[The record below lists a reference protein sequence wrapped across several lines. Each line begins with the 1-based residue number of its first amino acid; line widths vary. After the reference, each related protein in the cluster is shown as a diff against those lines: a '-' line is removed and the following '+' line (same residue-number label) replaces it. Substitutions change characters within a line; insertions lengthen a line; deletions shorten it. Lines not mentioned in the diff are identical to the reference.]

1 MPIIV
6 REVEK
11 KVINCL
17 KIVLQYNHTPYPGKG
32 LKTETIGALVQTCR
46 AQHNCKAKL
55 VQKTNKQ
62 RTQVTIWL
70 EIASEKDP
78 FADAVFDSIK
88 QNCTYDNIHKEYMQF
103 EFEGNELNTIIP
115 CEVLVRQ
122 DGVYISG
129 EEPVQSNSF
138 SFDYLKTIQD
148 NNMYK
153 RKLMND
159 YSSDNVKSL
168 LSDSSESDTQGLK
181 RKLVAEFSMSKK
193 PRREIQ
199 VMNTSY
205 TVDPRI
211 EILTGQPI
219 ATTSH
224 ATQTTLGMPTAGG
237 SEQPIASTSHAT
249 HPALGMQTDY
259 TPNMKKI
266 KVFKYGEN
274 NNGRIIMVSGTI
286 KQLREAVNEKLFKGK
301 IKTEN
306 LIFSD
311 AIFPLYSLS
320 LTERCSSTKEFG
332 TLI

>member
-237 SEQPIASTSHAT
+237 SGQQMTTNLNPEPFDLSSWIANK
-249 HPALGMQTDY
+249 LGLNTTREYHKQRLEELVDAFDRAGFRTLKSVSRIDERAVAAI
-259 TPNMKKI
+259 NSKLKAI
-266 KVFKYGEN
+266 GKSELEVGE
-274 NNGRIIMVSGTI
+274 
-286 KQLREAVNEKLFKGK
+286 E
-301 IKTEN
+301 
-306 LIFSD
+306 
-311 AIFPLYSLS
+311 LS
-320 LTERCSSTKEFG
+320 LLSN
-332 TLI
+332 

>member
-88 QNCTYDNIHKEYMQF
+88 QNCTYDDIHKEYMQF

-193 PRREIQ
+193 PRRGI
-199 VMNTSY
+199 MLFFLF
-205 TVDPRI
+205 I
-211 EILTGQPI
+211 ETN
-219 ATTSH
+219 
-224 ATQTTLGMPTAGG
+224 
-237 SEQPIASTSHAT
+237 
-249 HPALGMQTDY
+249 Y
-259 TPNMKKI
+259 
-266 KVFKYGEN
+266 Y
-274 NNGRIIMVSGTI
+274 
-286 KQLREAVNEKLFKGK
+286 
-301 IKTEN
+301 
-306 LIFSD
+306 
-311 AIFPLYSLS
+311 
-320 LTERCSSTKEFG
+320 
-332 TLI
+332 